1 MQINEKHVAPIW
13 GDHSFLLDGL
23 RTILRIR
30 ATWADPPLKKDAA
43 EVADVPSDFVR
54 NYSNKQ
60 LPNLDIVKPPAMP
73 NRNKRIK
80 DKQQAPNQKNNSQ
93 NILLLI
99 QFYLVAHCF
108 QHGARIRG
116 ISNPYETT
124 SANKGSIHGVF
135 FLKRD
140 G

>member
-80 DKQQAPNQKNNSQ
+80 DKQQAPNQKK
-93 NILLLI
+93 
-99 QFYLVAHCF
+99 QFSEHFA
-108 QHGARIRG
+108 
-116 ISNPYETT
+116 SNTVLPRRPLFPTWCSNT
-124 SANKGSIHGVF
+124 GDI
-135 FLKRD
+135 
-140 G
+140 